1 MTSPK
6 KVTLHKKQSE
16 PVRWLFSPAGN
27 DKLRFAVVP
36 AARGFGKSW
45 LGATVAALCVQEL
58 ESLPQDVENK
68 RIAIICA
75 TLDQAEQI
83 YFSLLYYVF
92 NLGQVAKIKK
102 KPSLRFTFPNRTELT
117 CWSADA
123 YERLRGTGQYLVV
136 ADEITSWKVKS
147 GSVKDAWE
155 SVIEPCIVTRW
166 SPEQSQAV
174 SAPSPGRALIISTV
188 KGRDYFYDMT
198 LRADKDPRWKVFTYT
213 YRDSPLLSKKDI
225 EDAKENSDPLSF
237 SREYECDFGESGLSV
252 FHQFNRKEH
261 VLSQDTDIP
270 YFDKDEPV
278 HASIDFNI
286 MLNCTTFH
294 AIRDDKVYALDEF
307 KGAKN
312 TEDLAKTIRAKF
324 PDNPI
329 ICYPDPTGRYK
340 STKAPTGQTD
350 FTILRSHGFRVCARK
365 ALVSVVDSAA
375 AVNRK
380 LKDAHGNISY
390 YVHPRCYELIQSFER
405 TVWSDSTPDSAKI
418 DKKHNI
424 EHFSDGVRY
433 FIEFKWPIRKGK
445 LTVISSSD
453 FF

>member
-1 MTSPK
+1 MTEPK
-6 KVTLHKKQSE
+6 TVKLHPKQSE

-58 ESLPQDVENK
+58 EALPLDVENK

-102 KPSLRFTFPNRTELT
+102 KPSLRFIFPNRTELT

-123 YERLRGTGQYLVV
+123 YERLRGLGQYLVI
-136 ADEITSWKVKS
+136 ADELSSWKVKS
-147 GSVKDAWE
+147 GTVQDAWE

-166 SPEQSQAV
+166 SPQQSKAV
-174 SAPSPGRALIISTV
+174 GAPSPGRALIISTV

-198 LRADKDPRWKVFTYT
+198 LRADKDPRWKVFKYT
-213 YRDSPLLSKKDI
+213 YRDSPLLSQKDI
-225 EDAKENSDPLSF
+225 EDAKENSDPLRF

-261 VLSQDTDIP
+261 VLEKDSDIP
-270 YFDKDEPV
+270 YFEKGETV
-278 HASIDFNI
+278 HASVDFNI
-286 MLNCTTFH
+286 MLNCTAFH
-294 AIRDDKVYALDEF
+294 AVRGDKIYALDEF

-312 TEDLAKTIRAKF
+312 TEDLARTIKAKF
-324 PDNPI
+324 PDNPVV
-329 ICYPDPTGRYK
+329 CYPDPSGRNK

-350 FTILRSHGFRVCARK
+350 FTILQDAGFKVLSRK
-365 ALVSVVDSAA
+365 KLVSIVDSAA

-380 LKDAHGNISY
+380 LKDAHGKVSY
-390 YVHPRCYELIQSFER
+390 RVHPRCYELIQSFER
-405 TVWSDSTPDSAKI
+405 TMWSETTPDSAKI

-424 EHFSDGVRY
+424 EHFTDGVRY
-433 FIEFKWPIRKGK
+433 FIEYKWPIRSGNV
-445 LTVISSSD
+445 LVSASSD